1 VGPPFVTAGNDI
13 LELCVG
19 QTTTVPEF

>member
-1 VGPPFVTAGNDI
+1 MRPPFVTAGNDI

-19 QTTTVPEF
+19 QTATVPQF

>member
-1 VGPPFVTAGNDI
+1 MRPPFVTAGNDI

-19 QTTTVPEF
+19 QAATVPQF